1 MNIGDS
7 ILCPIFSMTHVI
19 GDLVPNKENVFKIV
33 RIDGNNFL
41 EHKITKEMVGRPYGE
56 ILLRFKIC
64 CTGLSVA
71 TLGHFWVPDVLMND
85 KLETIWE
92 SSKNIPLVIDKEI
105 SKSGPETLSV
115 QDFNSGEQLMAWI
128 SFSYPR
134 VIIYHSMGLFLLR
147 STSSEYVYADA
158 ILNFYKIVEII
169 VHSRT
174 MNKPTLKV
182 ILRESRHLKIAVLDE
197 KEIREFYKIR
207 SRDAAHDWGKVET
220 VGRKE
225 AVECKMWAEE
235 FIVRD
240 MVERKKLVN
249 VTRLGGK

>member
-1 MNIGDS
+1 MNIGNS

-19 GDLVPNKENVFKIV
+19 GDLVPNKENAFKIV

-56 ILLRFKIC
+56 ILLMYKIC

-71 TLGHFWVPDVLMND
+71 TLGHFWVGDVLMND

-92 SSKNIPLVIDKEI
+92 SSKNIPLVIDREI
-105 SKSGPETLSV
+105 AESGPGTFRV
-115 QDFNSGEQLMAWI
+115 QDLNSGEQLMGWI

-134 VIIYHSMGLFLLR
+134 VFIYHSIGLFLLR

-158 ILNFYKIVEII
+158 MLNFYKIAEII

-182 ILRESRHLKIAVLDE
+182 ILSESRHLKIAVLDE
-197 KEIREFYKIR
+197 QEIREFYKIR
-207 SRDAAHDWGKVET
+207 SRDAAHDWGKVEP

-235 FIVRD
+235 FIIRD
-240 MVERKKLVN
+240 MAERKKLVN
-249 VTRLGGK
+249 LTRLGGK

>member
-1 MNIGDS
+1 
-7 ILCPIFSMTHVI
+7 
-19 GDLVPNKENVFKIV
+19 
-33 RIDGNNFL
+33 
-41 EHKITKEMVGRPYGE
+41 
-56 ILLRFKIC
+56 
-64 CTGLSVA
+64 
-71 TLGHFWVPDVLMND
+71 MND

-92 SSKNIPLVIDKEI
+92 SSKNIPLVVDKEI

-115 QDFNSGEQLMAWI
+115 QAFNSGEQLMGWI

-182 ILRESRHLKIAVLDE
+182 ILRESRHLKIAVLDK
-197 KEIREFYKIR
+197 KEIKEFYKIR
-207 SRDAAHDWGKVET
+207 SRDVAHDWGKVET

-235 FIVRD
+235 FIIRD

>member
-7 ILCPIFSMTHVI
+7 ILCPIFSITHVI
-19 GDLVPNKENVFKIV
+19 GELVPNKENVFKIV

-41 EHKITKEMVGRPYGE
+41 EHKITKDMVGRPYGE

-71 TLGHFWVPDVLMND
+71 TLGHFWVSDVLMND

-105 SKSGPETLSV
+105 LKSGPATLSV
-115 QDFNSGEQLMAWI
+115 KDYNSGEQLMAWI
-128 SFSYPR
+128 SLSYPR
-134 VIIYHSMGLFLLR
+134 VILYHSMGLFLLR
-147 STSSEYVYADA
+147 LISSEYVYADA

-174 MNKPTLKV
+174 MNKPTLNA
-182 ILRESRHLKIAVLDE
+182 ILRESRHLKIAALDE

-240 MVERKKLVN
+240 MVERK
-249 VTRLGGK
+249 